1 MNRQAFYAVLTLLLI
16 PLGICL
22 IILKMTVPS
31 SAPKHS
37 PVQIVTDR
45 VAYQQLAQ
53 AIVADDGEVTVLD
66 GKLATPQQKKKFK
79 GAEVVLAD
87 NHASPL
93 LTQRQ
98 KLHLH
103 SKILVASDSFT
114 GQSANNYWSSPQATL
129 QTISRLSDLLSDLDP
144 QNRDFYIRQS
154 QQLLAQTQ
162 PLADGIARL
171 QAEQNVQYLA
181 TNHAQQVFMTQ
192 LCYQPA
198 QKDLGTATATDFET
212 LTKKMQDHTIRF
224 VLTAS
229 QDQSEQDQRVIQLAT
244 QYQVPII
251 TFNQVL
257 PAGEKVWDWQ
267 LNFVN
272 QLQAAL
278 KPVEGGK

>member
-1 MNRQAFYAVLTLLLI
+1 MSKQAFYAILTLLLI

-31 SAPKHS
+31 SGPKHS

-45 VAYQQLAQ
+45 IAYQQLAK
-53 AIVADDGEVTVLD
+53 AIVADDGRVTVLD
-66 GKLATPQQKKKFK
+66 GKLTTSQQQKQFK
-79 GAEVVLAD
+79 GAEVVLTD

-98 KLHLH
+98 KLHLR
-103 SKILVASDSFT
+103 SKILVASDSFQ
-114 GQSANNYWSSPQATL
+114 GPDANNYWLSPQVIL

-171 QAEQNVQYLA
+171 QAEKNVQYLA

-192 LCYQPA
+192 LGYQPV
-198 QKDLGTATATDFET
+198 QQDLASATTADFDT
-212 LTKKMQDHTIRF
+212 L

-229 QDQSEQDQRVIQLAT
+229 QDQSEQDQRVMQLAT

>member
-1 MNRQAFYAVLTLLLI
+1 MNKQAFYAILTFLLI

-31 SAPKHS
+31 SGPKHS
-37 PVQIVTDR
+37 PVQIATDR
-45 VAYQQLAQ
+45 IAYQQLAK
-53 AIVADDGEVTVLD
+53 AIVADDGRVTVLD
-66 GKLATPQQKKKFK
+66 GKLATPQQLKQFK
-79 GAEVVLAD
+79 GTEVVLTD

-98 KLHLH
+98 KLHLR
-103 SKILVASDSFT
+103 SKILVASDSFQ
-114 GQSANNYWSSPQATL
+114 GPDANNYWLSPQVIL

-171 QAEQNVQYLA
+171 QAEKNVQYLA

-192 LCYQPA
+192 LGYQPV
-198 QKDLGTATATDFET
+198 QQDLASATAADFDT
-212 LTKKMQDHTIRF
+212 LAKKMQDHTIRF

-229 QDQSEQDQRVIQLAT
+229 QDQSDHDQRVMQLAT